1 MELLQLRYF
10 YESAQSENFSKTAQK
25 HMVPT
30 TSVASSVKRLEKEL
44 GCTLFDRES
53 NRIKL
58 NENGKKLQRS
68 LYSVFGALDGT
79 VNSLK
84 CKEDCREIKILV
96 RAMRRRITDAIIA
109 FREIMPDVSF
119 QMVYDF
125 SRFDY
130 DNFDIV
136 IDDKESAIS
145 KYRSFPLYE
154 MDISLKAAA
163 NSNLKGKELTLSQLS
178 NQPFLSMGEQSNMH
192 RMLFRACA
200 RVGFTPH
207 ICVYSNDSECY
218 ERLIE
223 SGIGI
228 GLSRIDKKSENGKC
242 IYLNVKDFNEKYT
255 VYAYYREN
263 SDYGIV
269 HKFLDFLKSNDY

>member
-44 GCTLFDRES
+44 GCTLFDRGS
-53 NRIKL
+53 NCIKL
-58 NENGKKLQRS
+58 NENGKILQRS
-68 LYSVFGALDGT
+68 LYSVFGTLDGT

-84 CKEDCREIKILV
+84 YKEDRREIKILV

-119 QMVYDF
+119 LTMYDF
-125 SRFDY
+125 SRLDY

-136 IDDKESAIS
+136 IDEKGSAIS

-154 MDISLKAAA
+154 MNIGLSVAAD
-163 NSNLKGKELTLSQLS
+163 SNLKGKELTLSQLS
-178 NQPFLSMGEQSNMH
+178 NQSFVSMGEQSNMH
-192 RMLFRACA
+192 RMLFRACDRA
-200 RVGFTPH
+200 GFTPH
-207 ICVYSNDSECY
+207 ISVYSNDSQCY

-223 SGIGI
+223 AGMGI
-228 GLSRIDKKSENGKC
+228 GLSRMDRKDKNGKTV
-242 IYLNVKDFNEKYT
+242 YLNVKDFNEKYM

-263 SDYGIV
+263 SAYGIV
-269 HKFLDFLKSNDY
+269 RKFLDFLKNNE